1 MMEKNRLVLT
11 NSSGLPG
18 SDLSLDPLLRLACLQ
33 KEEFTFGSSTE
44 IPLDRKS
51 WKEKGIYLKDGG
63 LFVIF

>member
-1 MMEKNRLVLT
+1 MIEKNRLILC

-18 SDLSLDPLLRLACLQ
+18 SDLSLDPLLRLACLK
-33 KEEFTFGSSTE
+33 KEEFPLWSSTE
-44 IPLDRKS
+44 IPLDRNS